1 MNNISIFRDTLK
13 MCRINDI
20 LAKSVEESVKGTR
33 FYAADNYPALS
44 GAKHEGRVILT
55 PERTFEAAFSLAEKF
70 PNSRIGVLNFASA
83 VNPGGGVKLG
93 ANAQEECLCRCST
106 LYPCLDTDE
115 LMKSYYI
122 KNRLKMN
129 PLYSDACIYTPDVTV
144 FKSDGKSPE
153 LLPEDKW
160 IRTDV
165 LTCAAP
171 NLSVLKVSRRK
182 QYELHISRGRHI
194 LTIAAANGIEVL
206 VLGAFGCGAFMNH
219 TETVAAAYRQLMQE
233 FAEKFTEVRFAVV
246 SSPEKPSA
254 NYRAFKS
261 IFSTNTIKN
270 I

>member
-33 FYAADNYPALS
+33 FYAADDYPALP
-44 GAKHEGRVILT
+44 GAKREGRVILT

-122 KNRLKMN
+122 KKPPENESSLFGRLH
-129 PLYSDACIYTPDVTV
+129 IYAGCDCVQV
-144 FKSDGKSPE
+144 
-153 LLPEDKW
+153 
-160 IRTDV
+160 
-165 LTCAAP
+165 
-171 NLSVLKVSRRK
+171 RRK
-182 QYELHISRGRHI
+182 KPRTSSRGQ
-194 LTIAAANGIEVL
+194 VD
-206 VLGAFGCGAFMNH
+206 
-219 TETVAAAYRQLMQE
+219 QD
-233 FAEKFTEVRFAVV
+233 
-246 SSPEKPSA
+246 
-254 NYRAFKS
+254 
-261 IFSTNTIKN
+261 
-270 I
+270 